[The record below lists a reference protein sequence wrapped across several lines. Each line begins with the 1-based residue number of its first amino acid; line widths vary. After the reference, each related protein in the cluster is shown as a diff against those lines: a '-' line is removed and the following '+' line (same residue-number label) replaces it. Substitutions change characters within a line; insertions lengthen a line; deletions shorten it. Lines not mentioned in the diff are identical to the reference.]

1 MGEEKQAG
9 HTPTH
14 SDNSNNHTG
23 TGTERDSR
31 EGRHRNYTRKKVRNP
46 NTFKGSV
53 PEVGAVLG
61 TKDQNYKE
69 SFQNLQECVL
79 Q

>member
-23 TGTERDSR
+23 TGTERDSM
-31 EGRHRNYTRKKVRNP
+31 EGRHRNYTGKKVRNP

-53 PEVGAVLG
+53 PEVGAG
-61 TKDQNYKE
+61 INSKAENFKE
-69 SFQNLQECVL
+69 SFQNLQESL
-79 Q
+79 L